1 MMRST
6 FASIFTLL
14 VVIATVFT
22 SCRKDDFDNPPA
34 GGTDP
39 NLVAN
44 TTIAQLKQGYVF
56 GQYDTIKTDVI
67 ISGIVT
73 ADDKSGNFY
82 KTIVIQDATA
92 AIAIRLDVSDYY
104 TRYPIGRRIF
114 VKCKNLIIGDYNNLI
129 QLGGFIDNSVPSQ
142 PSVEPIP
149 YTLVDKFI
157 FPGQYNLAVSPTV
170 VTIPDLLANPLQYQ
184 NMLVRLNQVEFASSD
199 TGLTYADVV
208 LQQSANRKLKDCS
221 NNTIELRTS
230 NYATFAGQNLPNGN
244 GSITTIFSV
253 FGSSPQMYIRD
264 LNDVKLDTA
273 RCGSG
278 PGSNITIATCR
289 SYFTGTTT
297 TAPAGK
303 KIKGIVISD
312 VSNLN
317 TDPRNLAIQDSTAG
331 IVVRFTSSH
340 SFPLGAEVEVDI
352 SSQELSE
359 FAGLLQVNNVPNG
372 NAIQTGTGTVTPQV
386 VTIAQINANFEAW
399 ESTLVKVN
407 LATIT
412 GTGSTYSGSRTLTD
426 ASGTMTLYTRSQA
439 TFASQNYPLGVVSVT
454 GILVPFNSTKQIS
467 IRSTADVQ

>member
-264 LNDVKLDTA
+264 LNDVKLDSA
-273 RCGSG
+273 RCGSNPN
-278 PGSNITIATCR
+278 PGGAINENFSSQT
-289 SYFTGTTT
+289 SGT
-297 TAPAGK
+297 
-303 KIKGIVISD
+303 
-312 VSNLN
+312 
-317 TDPRNLAIQDSTAG
+317 
-331 IVVRFTSSH
+331 
-340 SFPLGAEVEVDI
+340 DI
-352 SSQELSE
+352 SI
-359 FAGLLQVNNVPNG
+359 NG
-372 NAIQTGTGTVTPQV
+372 WYN
-386 VTIAQINANFEAW
+386 INAVGDRYWRAGSFSGDTYAQATAFGSSLSNMEAW
-399 ESTLVKVN
+399 LITPGFN
-407 LATIT
+407 LATIDT
-412 GTGSTYSGSRTLTD
+412 LSFRSSWGFFVHNGLSVWIATNFNGTNVATANWTQLNCTLAVQADGQYVWVPSGNVPLTSFSGTGHIGFKYVGN
-426 ASGTMTLYTRSQA
+426 GTTNTTTWRIDD
-439 TFASQNYPLGVVSVT
+439 VV
-454 GILVPFNSTKQIS
+454 IH
-467 IRSTADVQ
+467 